1 MRVPTLTKCMQATLF
16 AGLLGTVAG
25 FWRMPCR
32 GRVGLARID
41 PLVNFNEIAPHVHSI
56 HGSSG
61 FSINAAYKDLID
73 AKCTSCQVT
82 QDKSVYWHPSLYFQ
96 GADGKFTLVEQVGGM
111 LAYYLLNYSPGS
123 TSITAFPEGFEMLA
137 GDTNQRNFTYP
148 VPDVEKSLWTGEYAD
163 QAFLRQAAI
172 GFNCLNYQ
180 KTPEGTLYRHFL
192 PDKAYLDANCV
203 DGVRFELMFPS
214 CWNGQD
220 VTTKDKKSHVAYPSQ
235 VMAGSCPEEFP
246 VRLPSLLYETI
257 WATNAFAGKDGKFII
272 SNGDPTGFGYHAD
285 FMTGWD
291 PSFLQQAVDQCTNLS
306 GNIEDCPIFDI
317 QSTEDSTECQIELPE
332 EIEDEEVSENL
343 GALPGDPSIHYGPA
357 YAKGAQPADPIPA
370 YNGGAPSSPLP
381 VPTLAYTPGDGKFI
395 ISNGDPTGFGYHADF
410 MTGWDP
416 SFLQQAV
423 DQCTN
428 LSGNIEDCPIFD
440 IQSTEDSTDTP
451 ALLPGDPS
459 IHYGPAYAK
468 GAQPADPIP
477 AYNGGAPSSPLPV
490 PTLAYTPGVALHSSD
505 TFVPGA
511 IYAATEASTSS
522 SSTTSRSS
530 SSPAPAPMT
539 SAPPA
544 YYVAEKPAP
553 PPTPVTSP
561 PGLPVAAQTTDGV
574 YAVVTAL
581 RDGVLEVM
589 EYYLDVVTVTAY
601 AQSPHKRH
609 LHKHRRGGYHV

>member
-1 MRVPTLTKCMQATLF
+1 MRVPTLTKFMQATLF

-41 PLVNFNEIAPHVHSI
+41 PLVNFNEIAPHIHSI

-61 FSINAAYKDLID
+61 FSINAGYKDLID

-96 GADGKFTLVEQVGGM
+96 GADGK
-111 LAYYLLNYSPGS
+111 YYLLNYSPGS

-148 VPDVEKSLWTGEYAD
+148 VPDVEKSLWTGEFAD

-214 CWNGQD
+214 CWNGKD

-235 VMAGSCPEEFP
+235 VMAGTCPDDFP

-272 SNGDPTGFGYHAD
+272 SNGDPTG
-285 FMTGWD
+285 T
-291 PSFLQQAVDQCTNLS
+291 SSLSLTCT
-306 GNIEDCPIFDI
+306 
-317 QSTEDSTECQIELPE
+317 
-332 EIEDEEVSENL
+332 L
-343 GALPGDPSIHYGPA
+343 GSLPGDPSIQYGPA
-357 YAKGAQPADPIPA
+357 YAQKAKAADPVPI
-370 YNGGAPSSPLP
+370 YNGDAVSSPVP
-381 VPTLAYTPGDGKFI
+381 VPTLAYTPGA
-395 ISNGDPTGFGYHADF
+395 SLHA
-410 MTGWDP
+410 P
-416 SFLQQAV
+416 
-423 DQCTN
+423 
-428 LSGNIEDCPIFD
+428 
-440 IQSTEDSTDTP
+440 
-451 ALLPGDPS
+451 
-459 IHYGPAYAK
+459 
-468 GAQPADPIP
+468 
-477 AYNGGAPSSPLPV
+477 
-490 PTLAYTPGVALHSSD
+490 D

-511 IYAATEASTSS
+511 IYAATDASTSS
-522 SSTTSRSS
+522 SSPSPPP
-530 SSPAPAPMT
+530 PAPAPMT
-539 SAPPA
+539 SSPAA
-544 YYVAEKPAP
+544 YYAAEKPAP
-553 PPTPVTSP
+553 PPTPITSP

-574 YAVVTAL
+574 YTVVTEL

-609 LHKHRRGGYHV
+609 LHKHRRGGHHV

>member
-1 MRVPTLTKCMQATLF
+1 MRVPTLTKFMQATLF

-41 PLVNFNEIAPHVHSI
+41 PLVNFNEIAPHIHSI

-61 FSINAAYKDLID
+61 FSINAGYKDLID

-148 VPDVEKSLWTGEYAD
+148 VPDVEKSLWTGEFAD

-214 CWNGQD
+214 CWNGKD

-235 VMAGSCPEEFP
+235 VMAGTCPDDFP

-343 GALPGDPSIHYGPA
+343 GSLPGDPSIQYGPA
-357 YAKGAQPADPIPA
+357 YAQKAKAADPVPI
-370 YNGGAPSSPLP
+370 YNGDAVSSPVP
-381 VPTLAYTPGDGKFI
+381 VPTLAYTPGA
-395 ISNGDPTGFGYHADF
+395 SLHA
-410 MTGWDP
+410 P
-416 SFLQQAV
+416 
-423 DQCTN
+423 
-428 LSGNIEDCPIFD
+428 
-440 IQSTEDSTDTP
+440 
-451 ALLPGDPS
+451 
-459 IHYGPAYAK
+459 
-468 GAQPADPIP
+468 
-477 AYNGGAPSSPLPV
+477 
-490 PTLAYTPGVALHSSD
+490 D

-511 IYAATEASTSS
+511 IYAATDASTSS
-522 SSTTSRSS
+522 SSPSPPP
-530 SSPAPAPMT
+530 PAPAPMT
-539 SAPPA
+539 SSPAA
-544 YYVAEKPAP
+544 YYAAEKPAP
-553 PPTPVTSP
+553 PPTPITSP

-574 YAVVTAL
+574 YTVVTEL

-609 LHKHRRGGYHV
+609 LHKHRRGGHHV